1 MTIMSFFCL
10 LLNGRC
16 ATELPEPKTRETPK
30 TPSANMTAAAS
41 TPPVSARYDHVRA
54 LANNLG

>member
-1 MTIMSFFCL
+1 MTIMSFFCR

-16 ATELPEPKTRETPK
+16 ATEPPEPKTRETPK

-41 TPPVSARYDHVRA
+41 PPPSVGAIRPREGV
-54 LANNLG
+54 GE